1 MMIFRIG
8 LCQIKGSFDKKE
20 SMETARTAVM
30 EAAENGAQVIS
41 LPEMWNCPYS
51 NDYFREYAEPE
62 DGETV
67 RFLSELASETGVYL
81 IGGSIPELDAD
92 RVYNTSFSFDRKGNI
107 IGRHRKVHLFDIDVK
122 GGIRFMESD
131 TLTAGSEMT
140 VIDTEFCRI
149 GVAICYDVRFP
160 EWFRKMALAGAKL
173 IVLPAAFN
181 MTTGPA
187 HWDLTMRARA
197 LDNQVYFAANSPA
210 RDMNGPYQAYGNSC
224 IVDPWGGFIV
234 HGDEKECI
242 VYGDIDTDHV
252 DSIREQLP
260 LLKHRRPELY

>member
-1 MMIFRIG
+1 MFKIG
-8 LCQIKGSFDKKE
+8 LCQIKVSFDKKE
-20 SMETARTAVM
+20 SMARAKAAVW
-30 EAAENGAQVIS
+30 EAADNGARVIS

-51 NDYFREYAEPE
+51 NEYFHSYAEYE

-67 RFLSELASETGVYL
+67 QFLSDLAAETDTYM
-81 IGGSIPELDAD
+81 IGGSIPELCDGK
-92 RVYNTSFSFDRKGNI
+92 VYNTSFSFDRKGRV
-107 IGRHRKVHLFDIDVK
+107 IGKHRKVHLFDIDVK

-131 TLTAGSEMT
+131 TLTPGESMT

-173 IVLPAAFN
+173 IILPAAFN

-210 RDMNGPYQAYGNSC
+210 RDMEGPYQAYGNSC
-224 IVDPWGGFIV
+224 IASPWGDFIS
-234 HGDEKECI
+234 HTDEKEGI
-242 VYGDIDTDHV
+242 VYGDIDIDYL
-252 DSIREQLP
+252 DSVREQLP

>member
-1 MMIFRIG
+1 MFKIG
-8 LCQIKGSFDKKE
+8 LCQMKGFFDKKE
-20 SMETARTAVM
+20 SMRTAARFVT
-30 EAAENGAQVIS
+30 EAAQNGAELIS

-51 NDYFREYAEPE
+51 NDYFREYAE
-62 DGETV
+62 DAGGETV
-67 RFLSELASETGVYL
+67 EFLSGLAADLGVYL
-81 IGGSIPELDAD
+81 IGGSIPELDGG
-92 RVYNTSFSFDRKGNI
+92 RVYNTSFSFDRTGKL

-122 GGIRFMESD
+122 DGIRFMESD
-131 TLTAGSEMT
+131 TLTAGEELT

-181 MTTGPA
+181 LTTGPA

-210 RDMNGPYQAYGNSC
+210 RDNDGPYQAYGGSC
-224 IVDPWGGFIV
+224 IVNPWGEFIA
-234 HGDEKECI
+234 HTDESEGI
-242 VYGDIDTDHV
+242 VYGDIDLEYV
-252 DSIREQLP
+252 ESIREQLP
-260 LLKHRRPELY
+260 LLKHRREELY